1 MSEGHVNRLRTGHR
15 KERHQSR
22 SSTPPAYLVSE
33 NSRGELVGVNYNV
46 TTSRLPP
53 TLGLLQVVWPQFP
66 SEGRFSRDT
75 LLSDTSGSRESPGL
89 STTSSQLS
97 AANST
102 DFQDSVWDR
111 TVPALYADDVSK
123 HFAGVVTRAVSLF
136 FQHRALHFARVFQQL
151 EKKLTPTHFVL
162 FYERQ
167 ERMHSV
173 VELPTQLP
181 LKLGY
186 MSATGTV
193 HSFDVSRVHCPD
205 GTMKWQVKLGR
216 GSSKQPMFNQLS
228 KLVNYYATF
237 VLFTRSAS
245 ADNDV
250 DCFSVRSHGSI
261 ST

>member
-1 MSEGHVNRLRTGHR
+1 MSECHVNRLRTGHR
-15 KERHQSR
+15 KERHQPKQSR

-46 TTSRLPP
+46 
-53 TLGLLQVVWPQFP
+53 VWPQFP

-75 LLSDTSGSRESPGL
+75 LLSDTSSSRESPGL
-89 STTSSQLS
+89 STSSSQLS
-97 AANST
+97 SANST

-123 HFAGVVTRAVSLF
+123 HFAGVVTRA
-136 FQHRALHFARVFQQL
+136 QI

-186 MSATGTV
+186 MSATGDV

-205 GTMKWQVKLGR
+205 GTMKWQVQLGR

-237 VLFTRSAS
+237 VLFTPSAS

-250 DCFSVRSHGSI
+250 DCFSVRSHGST